1 MNLKIVGTA
10 ALGLALLVSIWG
22 LILRHD
28 QHPDS
33 RDAQIFQL
41 AARVAVLEF
50 RLQQLEENS
59 K

>member
-1 MNLKIVGTA
+1 MNLRIVGTA

-22 LILRHD
+22 LIRHD
-28 QHPDS
+28 QRPDS
-33 RDAQIFQL
+33 RDTQIFQL

>member
-1 MNLKIVGTA
+1 MNLKLVGTA
-10 ALGLALLVSIWG
+10 VLGFALFVLIWG
-22 LILRHD
+22 LLRHD
-28 QHPDS
+28 QRPDS